1 MHDNVS
7 ADRPAEDPRARS
19 AAPERM
25 LPATLT
31 IVDDDADYREYL
43 GEHLRQHGIRVRT
56 FADSNRL
63 LADAD
68 PFGDAFYILDLMLPG
83 VGGEELIRILR
94 LRSDAG
100 VLVVT
105 GKAEAGV
112 FENVLT
118 AGADMHVSK
127 PVSLEQITLAIEA
140 VWRRIVRQRTETQRA
155 WTLDADRHRL
165 TSPEGDL
172 IELGDNDVTILSCF
186 PAAAGGVVSR
196 ETLCERLGRPVLD
209 TSDNGLHAM
218 IYRLRR
224 RIEKVT
230 GSVVPLQSQSR
241 VGYVFKAP
249 IRFSGTPAT

>member
-1 MHDNVS
+1 M
-7 ADRPAEDPRARS
+7 PDPRPS
-19 AAPERM
+19 ERV

-31 IVDDDADYREYL
+31 VVEDDDDYREFL
-43 GEHLRQHGIRVRT
+43 AEHLRQQGVRVRT
-56 FADSNRL
+56 FAAGNLL
-63 LADAD
+63 LADPD
-68 PFGDAFYILDLMLPG
+68 PFDDDFYIVDLMLPG
-83 VGGEELIRILR
+83 VSGEDLIRILR

-105 GKAEAGV
+105 GKAESGV
-112 FENVLT
+112 FEHVLQ
-118 AGADMHVSK
+118 AGADMHVAK
-127 PVSLEQITLAIEA
+127 PVSLEQITLAIAA
-140 VWRRIVRQRTETQRA
+140 VYRRIVRQRDGAQRT
-155 WTLDADRHRL
+155 WVLEADHQRL

-186 PAAAGGVVSR
+186 PSAEGGVVSR

-230 GSVVPLQSQSR
+230 GAVVPLQSQSR

-249 IRFSGTPAT
+249 IRNVPGR